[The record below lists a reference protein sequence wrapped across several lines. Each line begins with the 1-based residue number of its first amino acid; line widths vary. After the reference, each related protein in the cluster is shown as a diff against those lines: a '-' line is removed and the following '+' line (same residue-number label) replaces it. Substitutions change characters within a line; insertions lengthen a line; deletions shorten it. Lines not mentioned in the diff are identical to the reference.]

1 MGKVVM
7 KDKHSKPG
15 DFECQQRHLEP
26 KKEKEK
32 KMKED
37 ESSGG
42 SSSFK
47 TPKNWQILIWPKSS
61 FWFFSKMLQKLK

>member
-1 MGKVVM
+1 MGQVVM
-7 KDKHSKPG
+7 KDKHSKAG

-37 ESSGG
+37 ESPGAV
-42 SSSFK
+42 
-47 TPKNWQILIWPKSS
+47 PP
-61 FWFFSKMLQKLK
+61 SKLQKTGKY